1 MNEVN
6 NTSAVLA
13 GLGLNQP
20 GIGSSKDKP
29 SEQDQ
34 FLNLM
39 IAQLKNQDPFKPLQS
54 GEFLTQIAQ
63 FGTVTGIKDLKS
75 SFSDLASSLS
85 SNQAL
90 QASSL
95 VGRTVNVASSTGV
108 LQQGAPLSG
117 SVELDSSTD
126 DLKVNIESLSG
137 QVLAT
142 LDLGSQASGS
152 VPFAWGGLSNN
163 GTQLAP
169 GAYQVR
175 AIARSGNETTAAK
188 TYVDARVDSVTLGKQ
203 GAGLEIGLR
212 GLGQVA
218 FSDVREVK

>member
-1 MNEVN
+1 M
-6 NTSAVLA
+6 
-13 GLGLNQP
+13 G
-20 GIGSSKDKP
+20 KDDFMK
-29 SEQDQ
+29 
-34 FLNLM
+34 LM
-39 IAQLKNQDPFKPLQS
+39 LVQLKNQDPLKPLQS

-63 FGTVTGIKDLKS
+63 FGTVTGIKDLQG
-75 SFSDLASSLS
+75 SFSQLANSLS

-95 VGRTVNVASSTGV
+95 VGRTVSVASNTGV
-108 LQQGAPLSG
+108 LQQGVPLSG
-117 SVELDSSTD
+117 SVELDNSTD
-126 DLKVNIESLSG
+126 DLTVNIESLSG

-142 LDLGSQASGS
+142 LNLGPQASGS
-152 VPFAWGGLSNN
+152 VPFAWNGLGDN
-163 GTQLAP
+163 GSPLAP

-175 AIARSGNETTAAK
+175 AISRSGSETTAAK
-188 TYVDARVDSVTLGKQ
+188 TYVDARVDSVTLGGQ

>member
-6 NTSAVLA
+6 NTSAILA
-13 GLGLNQP
+13 GLGLNRP
-20 GIGSSKDKP
+20 GERNSEEQ

-39 IAQLKNQDPFKPLQS
+39 IAQLENQDPFKPLES

-63 FGTVTGIKDLKS
+63 FGTVTGVKELQS
-75 SFSDLASSLS
+75 SFSQLANSIS

-95 VGRTVNVASSTGV
+95 VGRTVSIQSSSGV
-108 LQQGAPLSG
+108 LETNAPLTG
-117 SVELDSSTD
+117 TVELDTSAEELT
-126 DLKVNIESLSG
+126 VQIESLGG
-137 QVLAT
+137 QVLST
-142 LDLGSQASGS
+142 INLGQHASGS
-152 VPFAWGGLSNN
+152 VPFQWNGQAND

-169 GAYQVR
+169 GTYRVR
-175 AIARSGNETTAAK
+175 AIARSGGETSAAN
-188 TYVDARVDSVTLGKQ
+188 TLIDARVDSVTLGGQ
-203 GAGLEIGLR
+203 GNGLEIGLR